1 MLFVRY
7 VLNSNAYCQLSTNIH
22 YKLWVFNMKF
32 HQAKIW
38 VKILQRNLDFYMIC
52 TTSAIIF
59 LRSSYIIHFNIS
71 VGWTEVLDF
80 VINR

>member
-1 MLFVRY
+1 
-7 VLNSNAYCQLSTNIH
+7 
-22 YKLWVFNMKF
+22 MKF